1 MGVYNKSYLKNKNRK
16 FDNILDSYVNRV
28 DDDASSNY
36 NIRKGYNRYFLEEYF
51 SQTPGVNADLA
62 SGTESTRVPRN
73 RHFEIL
79 GTNGTSALAT
89 FDHEYSG
96 VTLTTDTADND
107 QMIIVPHLDTKQS
120 AWAVAGM
127 WDSHKEVDWSAAI
140 TTGGTITTYS
150 IWAGLKL
157 TNTPVYATDTDQAYF
172 ISGTDD
178 DHGAFTTNGNLHCV
192 VSSGGTDYITDL
204 GIAIAANTTYHLKLS
219 IDSNLKVSA
228 FVNGSQYSL
237 TSATTAGGVTTGT
250 GTDKSPAIATNK
262 ALIPYIG
269 VMSHTGARALRVHH
283 QKASCKLVA

>member
-1 MGVYNKSYLKNKNRK
+1 
-16 FDNILDSYVNRV
+16 
-28 DDDASSNY
+28 
-36 NIRKGYNRYFLEEYF
+36 
-51 SQTPGVNADLA
+51 
-62 SGTESTRVPRN
+62 
-73 RHFEIL
+73 
-79 GTNGTSALAT
+79 
-89 FDHEYSG
+89 
-96 VTLTTDTADND
+96 
-107 QMIIVPHLDTKQS
+107 
-120 AWAVAGM
+120 M

-283 QKASCKLVA
+283 KKASFKLVA